1 MGVKPLHV
9 NNDTQYLKLLNAG
22 YRYVSFRP
30 RSEKEIT
37 DFLQKKLHTW
47 HTTAPAVL
55 TKVLDRFRELG
66 YMDDRKFIT
75 WWVEQRNTHRP
86 KGKRVIVQEL
96 QQKGI
101 NKSLI
106 EEVLSETRDGSDET
120 DLAKQALS
128 KKLDLWKNLSKL
140 DKKKKIYDYLTRRG
154 FSFDSIRGV
163 IDEALTIE

>member
-1 MGVKPLHV
+1 MEI
-9 NNDTQYLKLLNAG
+9 TEYEKLLGAG

-55 TKVLDRFRELG
+55 TRVLDRFRELE
-66 YMDDRKFIT
+66 YIDDKKFIA

-86 KGKRVIVQEL
+86 KGKRIIIQEL

-101 NKSLI
+101 PKSVI
-106 EEVLSETRDGSDET
+106 EEVLAESPDGSDQTE
-120 DLAKQALS
+120 LAKQAVS
-128 KKLDLWKNLSKL
+128 KKLDLWQKLPKL
-140 DKKKKIYDYLTRRG
+140 DKKSKIYEYLTRRG
-154 FSFDSIRGV
+154 FSFDTIRRV
-163 IDEALTIE
+163 IDEVLSVE

>member
-1 MGVKPLHV
+1 
-9 NNDTQYLKLLNAG
+9 
-22 YRYVSFRP
+22 
-30 RSEKEIT
+30 
-37 DFLQKKLHTW
+37 
-47 HTTAPAVL
+47 
-55 TKVLDRFRELG
+55 
-66 YMDDRKFIT
+66 MDDRKFIT

>member
-1 MGVKPLHV
+1 MEI
-9 NNDTQYLKLLNAG
+9 TEYEKLLGAG

-66 YMDDRKFIT
+66 YIDDKKFIA

-86 KGKRVIVQEL
+86 KGKHVIIQEL

-101 NKSLI
+101 HKSLI
-106 EEVLSETRDGSDET
+106 EEVLAESPDGSDET
-120 DLAKQALS
+120 ELAKQAVS
-128 KKLDLWKNLSKL
+128 KKLDLWKKLPKL
-140 DKKKKIYDYLTRRG
+140 DKKRKIYDYLTRRG
-154 FSFDSIRGV
+154 FSFDTIRDVIRGWDV
-163 IDEALTIE
+163 